1 MNKDPTVFG
10 KDLRYLSKPSR
21 GRLATLGR
29 PSHWVTGAFIAIAV
43 AIWLGSSPGASIERP
58 SKTLQL
64 QIESVIEKN
73 AEPAES
79 QDHLLKTGV
88 SVLPAI
94 EGIRGIESWSLI
106 SNEFPL
112 LPPASESPEVSQ
124 SPQKEPVNDERP
136 NQVLRS
142 SATASSAT
150 TLKAESTGIANKD
163 AAPDAAVEL
172 MTPWKTI
179 DIRSGDSLV
188 LIFKRLDLDV
198 TQAIEISK
206 LDGAKKISNLRT
218 GPYLQIQQND
228 GGLIALRYQP
238 DIKSYLEVTR
248 KNNSYIA
255 ETIKRAFDISEK
267 EVSVEITGTLYESAK
282 KAGLPASV
290 VHRVTQIFQWEI
302 NFSSDIQP
310 GDRVTVVYEERSLE
324 GQKVGTGPILAVSL
338 ENNGKVHHAIRHL
351 DANGVATYYSPKGNS
366 LQRAFLRSPIPG
378 AYISSSFSYNRLHPI
393 LKVRRPHLGVDYG
406 ARKGTPIVATADGKI
421 IRASRKGGYGK
432 TVIIR
437 HGQEYRT
444 LYAHLS
450 KYGKGIRNG
459 KWVKQGQII
468 GYVGSTGFSTGPHLH
483 YEIHVGGKARN
494 PQTLKFPRAA
504 SISSKE
510 KSNFLEQSTI
520 WVTRLNQIRSAS

>member
-1 MNKDPTVFG
+1 MSKDPTVFG
-10 KDLRYLSKPSR
+10 KDLRYLSRPSR

-29 PSHWVTGAFIAIAV
+29 PSHWVAGAFIATAV

-73 AEPAES
+73 GES
-79 QDHLLKTGV
+79 ADSPDYSLKTGV

-106 SNEFPL
+106 SNEFPP
-112 LPPASESPEVSQ
+112 LPSGSENLEISK
-124 SPQKEPVNDERP
+124 SPQKEPVNDEGA
-136 NQVLRS
+136 NQALNDS
-142 SATASSAT
+142 GTASPTVALNAASNGGGN
-150 TLKAESTGIANKD
+150 KSTP
-163 AAPDAAVEL
+163 PDAAVEL
-172 MTPWKTI
+172 MTSWKTI
-179 DIRSGDSLV
+179 EIQSGDSLV
-188 LIFKRLDLDV
+188 RIFKRLDLDAI
-198 TQAIEISK
+198 QAIEISK
-206 LDGAKKISNLRT
+206 LAGAKKISNLRT
-218 GPYLQIQQND
+218 GPYLQIQQKDNA
-228 GGLIALRYQP
+228 LIALRYQP

-248 KNNSYIA
+248 KNNSFIA
-255 ETIKRAFDISEK
+255 ETIKRAFDVSEK

-282 KAGLPASV
+282 RVGLPASI

-310 GDRVTVVYEERSLE
+310 GDRLTVVYEERSLE

-338 ENNGKVHHAIRHL
+338 ENNGATHHAIRHL
-351 DANGVATYYSPKGNS
+351 DAKGAATYYSPEGNS
-366 LQRAFLRSPIPG
+366 LQRAFLRSPVPG
-378 AYISSSFSYNRLHPI
+378 AYVSSSFSYNRLHPI

-406 ARKGTPIVATADGKI
+406 ARRGTPVIATADGKI

-494 PQTLKFPRAA
+494 PQSLKFPRAA
-504 SISSKE
+504 SITSKE
-510 KSNFLEQSTI
+510 KLDFLAQSAVWI
-520 WVTRLNQIRSAS
+520 ARLDDIQSAS

>member
-1 MNKDPTVFG
+1 MSKDPTVFG
-10 KDLRYLSKPSR
+10 KDLRYLSRPSR

-29 PSHWVTGAFIAIAV
+29 PSHWAAAAFITIAV

-73 AEPAES
+73 AGSVDSP
-79 QDHLLKTGV
+79 DDLLKTGV

-106 SNEFPL
+106 SNEFPF
-112 LPPASESPEVSQ
+112 LPSGSEKLEVSK
-124 SPQKEPVNDERP
+124 SPQKEPVNDERS
-136 NQVLRS
+136 NQALNS
-142 SATASSAT
+142 STTASAATA
-150 TLKAESTGIANKD
+150 LKAESNGVGSKSRP
-163 AAPDAAVEL
+163 PDAAVEL

-188 LIFKRLDLDV
+188 RIFKTLDLDT

-206 LDGAKKISNLRT
+206 LAGAKKISNLRT
-218 GPYLQIQQND
+218 GPYLQIQQN
-228 GGLIALRYQP
+228 GNTLIALRYQP

-248 KNNSYIA
+248 KNNSFIA

-267 EVSVEITGTLYESAK
+267 EVSVEITSTLYESAK
-282 KAGLPASV
+282 KAGLPASI

-302 NFSSDIQP
+302 NFSSDVQP

-338 ENNGKVHHAIRHL
+338 ENNGTTHHAIRHL
-351 DANGVATYYSPKGNS
+351 DAEGVATYYSPEGNS
-366 LQRAFLRSPIPG
+366 LQRAFLRSPVPG
-378 AYISSSFSYNRLHPI
+378 AYVSSSFSYNRLHPI

-450 KYGKGIRNG
+450 KYGKGVQNG

-520 WVTRLNQIRSAS
+520 WVARLNQIRSAS